1 MTAVSLHIVDRAG
14 HTQTGHVR
22 RSNEDSYLMREPLF
36 MVADGMGGA
45 AAGEIASRMCAEAF
59 AEIDLIRTRGTDA
72 LATAIRTA
80 NGRIHERAATDI
92 EVSGMGTTVTA
103 ALVADDGSVAF
114 AHVGDSRAYLM
125 RGGELRRLS
134 EDHSVVAELVASG
147 QLTEEEAERHPQR
160 SVITRALGAESS
172 VRVDTF
178 TLQSELGDV
187 ILLCTDGLTGMVD
200 EATVAS
206 VLDSGKDCEQI
217 ARDLI
222 RGALAGGGEDN
233 VTAIVF
239 RMGDDLGDQDTQ
251 RHTARMVLTVDPDLD
266 DPAPSGHPRSRH
278 RTVALIAL
286 IAAVIALLA
295 GGVYVGLHE
304 SHFVGA
310 DETTGHVVIYQGL
323 PIDLWGGVTLYHTV
337 YDSRVAYASLP
348 EKERKRLFDHTL
360 RTYGGALA
368 VVRNL
373 QRQQP

>member
-1 MTAVSLHIVDRAG
+1 MTPRIVDRAG

-72 LATAIRTA
+72 LTTAIRTA
-80 NGRIHERAATDI
+80 NARIHERAAKDL

-103 ALVADDGSVAF
+103 ALVAEDGSIAF

-125 RGGELRRLS
+125 REGELRRLS

-160 SVITRALGAESS
+160 SVITRALGAEAS
-172 VRVDTF
+172 VQVDSF
-178 TLQSELGDV
+178 TLPAQAGDV
-187 ILLCTDGLTGMVD
+187 ILLCTDGLTGMID
-200 EATVAS
+200 EGRVAAL
-206 VLDSGKDCEQI
+206 LDSGKECEQI

-222 RGALAGGGEDN
+222 RAALAGGGEDN

-239 RMGDDLGDQDTQ
+239 RMGDEDADQDTQ
-251 RHTARMVLTVDPDLD
+251 RHTARMVLTVDPDLE
-266 DPAPSGHPRSRH
+266 DPIPARPPRSRR
-278 RTVALIAL
+278 RTVATAVLV
-286 IAAVIALLA
+286 AAVIALLA
-295 GGVYVGLHE
+295 GGVYLGLRE

-310 DETTGHVVIYQGL
+310 DETTGHVVVYQGL

-337 YDSRVAYASLP
+337 YDSHVAYASLP

-368 VVRNL
+368 VVHTL